1 MARKDTVISLIL
13 KNLFIYGSAVILALG
28 VISIIVAIMGFNV
41 IEALR
46 TLLTTSFK
54 SSFGFSETIKKSIP
68 LLFATYA
75 FTIPFMIKFFNI
87 GGWGQML
94 IGGTATVVVGL
105 MLAPLGLP
113 AIIMIPL
120 LLLVGIIAGGL
131 FALIAGFLKARYDIN
146 PIIST
151 IMLNFVAYQFV
162 NFFATSEAF
171 KDPLEGHPIT
181 RRLSPSS
188 LLGFFG
194 EIPAS
199 IILAFLAIIFVYL
212 LMKKTRLGFE
222 ITAVGHNLKAS
233 QTYGINF
240 SKTIMMAFFIGGAL
254 AGLGGALEMINIHEK
269 LIEGFAKTS
278 GAQYGIFGVL
288 TSLVV
293 AGNPL
298 AVPIAAFFMSVLLVG
313 GDSLQRT
320 MQVPVEVVFLSQAI
334 IVIFI
339 VVIREKFGKGNK

>member
-1 MARKDTVISLIL
+1 
-13 KNLFIYGSAVILALG
+13 
-28 VISIIVAIMGFNV
+28 
-41 IEALR
+41 
-46 TLLTTSFK
+46 
-54 SSFGFSETIKKSIP
+54 
-68 LLFATYA
+68 
-75 FTIPFMIKFFNI
+75 
-87 GGWGQML
+87 
-94 IGGTATVVVGL
+94 

>member
-1 MARKDTVISLIL
+1 MVQKDKVFSLIL
-13 KNLFIYGSAVILALG
+13 NNLFIYGSAVILALG

-41 IEALR
+41 IDALR

-94 IGGTATVVVGL
+94 IGGTITVVVGL
-105 MLAPLGLP
+105 ILGPLGLP

-120 LLLVGIIAGGL
+120 LLLVGIIAGGV

-162 NFFATSEAF
+162 NFIATSEAF
-171 KDPLEGHPIT
+171 KDPIEGHPIT
-181 RRLSPSS
+181 RRLSASS
-188 LLGFFG
+188 LMGFFG
-194 EIPAS
+194 EIPSS

-222 ITAVGHNLKAS
+222 ITAVGHNPKAS

-240 SKTIMMAFFIGGAL
+240 SKTIMMAFLIGGAL

-334 IVIFI
+334 IVMFI

>member
-1 MARKDTVISLIL
+1 MARKGKVVSLIL

-94 IGGTATVVVGL
+94 IGGTMTVVVGL
-105 MLAPLGLP
+105 LLGPLGLP

-131 FALIAGFLKARYDIN
+131 FALIAGLLKARYNIN

-151 IMLNFVAYQFV
+151 IMLNFIAYQFV
-162 NFFATSEAF
+162 NFIATSEAF

-181 RRLSPSS
+181 RRLPTSS
-188 LLGFFG
+188 LMGFFG

-199 IILAFLAIIFVYL
+199 IILAVLAIIFVYL

-222 ITAVGHNLKAS
+222 ITAVGYNLKAS
-233 QTYGINF
+233 QIYGINF

-334 IVIFI
+334 IVMFI
-339 VVIREKFGKGNK
+339 VVIRKKFGEGNK